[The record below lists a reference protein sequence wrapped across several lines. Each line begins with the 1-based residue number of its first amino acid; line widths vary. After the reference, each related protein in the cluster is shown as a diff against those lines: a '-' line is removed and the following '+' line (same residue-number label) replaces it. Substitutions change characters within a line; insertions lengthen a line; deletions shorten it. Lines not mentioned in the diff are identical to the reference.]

1 MARYSVNEIV
11 ELIEGRLLQG
21 ADEVSNISNLLIDS
35 RKVVNGYQGCFFA
48 LIGPNRDG
56 HQHIAEAYKKGV
68 RCFVVS
74 ESVDCTKLTGAD
86 VIKVQNTLTALQTL
100 SKKHRDQ
107 FDFPVVAITGSNG
120 KTIVK
125 EWLSQILKT
134 TTHLVKSPKS
144 FNSQVGVPLSIWQCG
159 KQHKLGVFE
168 AGISK
173 TGEMEVLENLISPS
187 VGLIT
192 NIGTAHDESFQSRKQ
207 KLAEKFLLFKR
218 CEHVIYCKDNN
229 ELAEQAA
236 LLSEQVKL
244 FSWSKKQPADLRVV
258 EIETINTA
266 TKIVGVHQENSLTVQ
281 IPFVDTASIENAIHC
296 WAVLLTLGYD
306 NEFIKNGLARL
317 TPIAM
322 RLELKEGINNCSLIN
337 DYYNSDVVSLEIALD
352 FIEHQHQHKKKTLIL
367 SDILE
372 SGKKSED
379 LYKEINELILGKGIT
394 KLIGVGEK
402 ISAQASCFSIDKQ
415 FYTSTDVFLSRHK
428 LNDFFD
434 ETILL
439 KGARQFSFEKISNLL
454 QKKIHNTVLEVNLSA
469 VQHNL
474 NYFKTQ
480 LKPKVRLM
488 AMVKAHSYGAGAFE
502 VSNLLQF
509 NKIDYLGVAYAD
521 EGVALRKAGIS
532 TSIMVMNP
540 DIDAYGLMIKYNLE
554 PEIFSFHT
562 LEMFAKSI
570 QTQGVNKTYPIHL
583 KMDTG
588 MHRLGFSYDDVP
600 ALIQKVKQNEGLVVK
615 SVFSHLATADELQMI
630 EHTQNQINSFVAIK
644 KAFSGVFDEEPLFHI
659 LNSAGILTLPNSQ
672 FDMVR
677 LGLGLYG
684 ITSLPEYSKHLQAV
698 SSLKTSIS
706 QIRTLPKGDAVGY
719 SRAGTLTRDSQVA
732 TIPIGYA
739 DGMRRALGNGT
750 GYVLIKGKKALIVG
764 NVCMDM
770 CMVDV
775 TGIDTKEGDEV
786 IVFGDG
792 LAIETFAKNM
802 DTIPYEA
809 LTGIS
814 PRVKRVYYQE

>member
-1 MARYSVNEIV
+1 MARYSVNELV
-11 ELIEGRLLQG
+11 ELIDGRLLQ
-21 ADEVSNISNLLIDS
+21 EVNAANNISNLLIDS
-35 RKVVNGYQGCFFA
+35 RKVINGHQACFFA
-48 LIGPNRDG
+48 LVGPNRDG
-56 HQHIAEAYKKGV
+56 HQHILEAYKKGV

-74 ESVDCTKLTGAD
+74 EVIDCTELEGAEIIE
-86 VIKVQNTLTALQTL
+86 VENTLKALQIL

-134 TTHLVKSPKS
+134 SLELVKSPKS
-144 FNSQVGVPLSIWQCG
+144 FNSQVGVPLSIWQCS

-173 TGEMEVLENLISPS
+173 PGEMVVLENLISPS
-187 VGLIT
+187 IGVIT
-192 NIGTAHDESFQSRKQ
+192 NIGTAHDENFESRKQ
-207 KLAEKFLLFKR
+207 KLTEKFLLFKH
-218 CEHVIYCKDNN
+218 CQHVIYCKDDVDI
-229 ELAEQAA
+229 EKEAA
-236 LLSEQVKL
+236 LLGPKIRL
-244 FSWSKKQPADLRVV
+244 FSWSRNQLADLRVIHT
-258 EIETINTA
+258 EISNTETIIT
-266 TKIVGVHQENSLTVQ
+266 GVYQENSLTIQ
-281 IPFVDTASIENAIHC
+281 IPFVDAASIENAIHC
-296 WAVLLTLGYD
+296 WSVLLTLGYD
-306 NEFIKNGLARL
+306 NKFIKAGLAKL
-317 TPIAM
+317 TSIAM
-322 RLELKEGINNCSLIN
+322 RLELKEGVNNCSLIN

-352 FIEHQHQHKKKTLIL
+352 FVEHQHQHRNKTLVL

-372 SGKKSED
+372 SGKEQEE
-379 LYKEINELILGKGIT
+379 LYKEINELIVAKGIT
-394 KLIGVGEK
+394 KLIGIGEK
-402 ISAQASCFSIDKQ
+402 ISAYASCFNLNKQ
-415 FYTSTDVFLSRHK
+415 FYRSTNAFLTQYD
-428 LNDFFD
+428 LNEFSD

-439 KGARQFSFEKISNLL
+439 KGARQFSFEKISKVL

-469 VQHNL
+469 IQHNL
-474 NYFKTQ
+474 NYFKTK

-532 TSIMVMNP
+532 TPIMVMNP
-540 DIDAYGLMIKYNLE
+540 DVNAYDLMIKHGLE
-554 PEIFSFHT
+554 PEIFTTHT
-562 LEMFAKSI
+562 LEMFEKALKSK
-570 QTQGVNKTYPIHL
+570 QLNRAYPIHI

-588 MHRLGFSYDDVP
+588 MHRLGFSIEDVP
-600 ALIQKVKQNEGLVVK
+600 TLIDKVKRNEGLSVK
-615 SVFSHLATADELQMI
+615 SVFSHLATSDELQMI
-630 EHTQNQINSFVAIK
+630 EHTQNQINSFIDIK

-659 LNSAGILTLPNSQ
+659 LNSAGILTLADAQ

-684 ITSLPEYSKHLQAV
+684 ISSLPAYSKHLQAV
-698 SSLKTSIS
+698 SALKTNIS
-706 QIRTLPKGDAVGY
+706 QVRTLLKGDAIGY
-719 SRAGTLTRDSQVA
+719 SRAGILTRNSCIA

-739 DGMRRALGNGT
+739 DGMRRTLGNGK
-750 GYVLIKGKKALIVG
+750 GHVLIKGKKAPIVG

-775 TGIDTKEGDEV
+775 TSIDTNEGDEV
-786 IVFGDG
+786 IVFGNG
-792 LAIETFAKNM
+792 LPIEDFAKNM
-802 DTIPYEA
+802 ETIPYEA